1 MKKLP
6 IKITLLFTSSLTIMA
21 GATIAP
27 SLPQIQ
33 QVFADHPQSEIL
45 TKLILTIPALFIAVF
60 SPMVGALI
68 DRFGRLKLM
77 LGSLILYGLAGTSG
91 YFMND
96 LYSILVGRAL
106 LGIGVAGVMITTITL
121 IADYFEGTERN
132 AFMGLQGA
140 FVALGGVISITLGG
154 LLAEIS
160 WQAPFLIYISAF
172 IIFLPA
178 LIYLFEPE
186 IKKSDQTGYPTTV
199 EEYPKTLIVIIFM
212 TAFFGM
218 MLFYIIPVEIPFYI
232 KEQTGA
238 SNTLIGVAIACSTLS
253 SAIVSL
259 NYKRI
264 KARWSFSTI
273 YSFSFFFLGLGFLV
287 IFFVV
292 DYLLLLLGLLIGGIG
307 MGVLIPNSNVWIVTL
322 SPESMRGRIIGGLT
336 TSIFIGQFVSPFLIQ
351 PVRLLTSTSGI
362 FAFAGIGL
370 LLISLAYLGYNILST
385 KSTRFQEFT
394 LKNNIMTNKE

>member
-33 QVFADHPQSEIL
+33 QVFVDHPQSEIL

-60 SPMVGALI
+60 SPVVGALI

-77 LGSLILYGLAGTSG
+77 FSSLILYGLAGTSG

-106 LGIGVAGVMITTITL
+106 LGIGVAGVMTTTITL

-172 IIFLPA
+172 IIFPPA
-178 LIYLFEPE
+178 LIYLFEPD
-186 IKKSDQTGYPTTV
+186 IKKFDQTGYTTIT
-199 EEYPKTLIVIIFM
+199 EQYPKTRVVIIFM
-212 TAFFGM
+212 TAFLGM
-218 MLFYIIPVEIPFYI
+218 MLFYIIPVQIPFYI

-273 YSFSFFFLGLGFLV
+273 YSFSFFFGLGFLV

-292 DYLLLLLGLLIGGIG
+292 DYILLLLGLLIGGIG
-307 MGVLIPNSNVWIVTL
+307 MGVLIPNSNVWVVTL
-322 SPESMRGRIIGGLT
+322 SPKSMRGRIVGGLT
-336 TSIFIGQFVSPFLIQ
+336 TSIFIGQFVTPFLIQ
-351 PVRLLTSTSGI
+351 PVQLLTSTSGI

-370 LLISLAYLGYNILST
+370 LLISLAYMGYNVLT
-385 KSTRFQEFT
+385 AKSSRIQEIIF
-394 LKNNIMTNKE
+394 

>member
-33 QVFADHPQSEIL
+33 QVFVDHPQSEIL

-60 SPMVGALI
+60 SPVVGALI

-77 LGSLILYGLAGTSG
+77 LSSLILYGLAGTSG

-106 LGIGVAGVMITTITL
+106 LGIGVAGVMTSTITL

-172 IIFLPA
+172 IIFPPA
-178 LIYLFEPE
+178 LIYLFEPD
-186 IKKSDQTGYPTTV
+186 IKKFDQTGYTTIT
-199 EEYPKTLIVIIFM
+199 EQYPKTLVVIIFM

-218 MLFYIIPVEIPFYI
+218 MLFYIIPVQIPFYI

-292 DYLLLLLGLLIGGIG
+292 DYILLLLGLLIGGIG
-307 MGVLIPNSNVWIVTL
+307 MGVLIPNSNVWVVTL
-322 SPESMRGRIIGGLT
+322 SPKSMRGRIVGGLT
-336 TSIFIGQFVSPFLIQ
+336 TSIFIGQFVTPFLIQ
-351 PVRLLTSTSGI
+351 PVQLLTSTSGI

-370 LLISLAYLGYNILST
+370 LLISLAYLGYNVLT
-385 KSTRFQEFT
+385 AKSRRIQEIIF
-394 LKNNIMTNKE
+394 